1 MLEQY
6 IPEKAEEY
14 MSKTIQTT
22 TVGGTSNTIETTKMF
37 KEDGEDTCSEN
48 GIMEYTKATYEVV
61 ETNLLD
67 NVNINEINTGNIN
80 LDNSANTI
88 IVKNSEVV

>member
-1 MLEQY
+1 
-6 IPEKAEEY
+6 
-14 MSKTIQTT
+14 MSKTMITQTT
-22 TVGGTSNTIETTKMF
+22 TVGGNTNTIETTKMF
-37 KEDGEDTCSEN
+37 KDGEDTCSEN
-48 GIMEYTKATYEVV
+48 GIEQYTKATYEVV